1 MRQTAAR
8 LEPLLEGTDRIS
20 AHVEEG
26 DVGLEKGGV
35 RISLKLDLIGPGT
48 KVKLSLRPDLRIQT
62 RLML

>member
-26 DVGLEKGGV
+26 DVGGGV

>member
-1 MRQTAAR
+1 MF
-8 LEPLLEGTDRIS
+8 P
-20 AHVEEG
+20 
-26 DVGLEKGGV
+26 LEKGGV